1 VEATTAAPA
10 PSALESRRNL
20 RDRLGDGALYGLT
33 TAAAIG
39 SLALVAA
46 IAYKVFDGAWPAI
59 HHFGISFVWH
69 EVWDPNRDVFGALD
83 LVYGT
88 AYTSLVALLFAAPA
102 SIAIGLYLSELA
114 PRGVRGVVGS
124 LVEMLAAIPS
134 VVIGLWGILV
144 LGPFVQNDLE
154 PALGS
159 VLGWTPFFRGAHH
172 TQGYLPAM
180 IVLTIMIVPISSSV
194 CRELFLSVPGELKE
208 GALGLGLTRWE
219 MIRGVVLPYTRG
231 GVTAAILLGFGRAL
245 GEAIAVTQ
253 VIGSATSR
261 HLSVFAFGDT
271 LASRVAN
278 QYQGALTKLTT
289 SSLVYLAAILLV
301 FALVVNVI
309 AQVIVKRFEFQR
321 AGGS

>member
-1 VEATTAAPA
+1 VEASTAAAAPA
-10 PSALESRRNL
+10 ALESRRHL
-20 RDRLGDGALYGLT
+20 RDRIGDLALHGLT
-33 TAAAIG
+33 ALAAVGAV
-39 SLALVAA
+39 ALVAA

-59 HHFGISFVWH
+59 DHFGISFVWH

-88 AYTSLVALLFAAPA
+88 AYTSIVALFFAAPA

-114 PRGVRGVVGS
+114 PRGLRGVVAS
-124 LVEMLAAIPS
+124 LVETLAAVPS

-154 PALGS
+154 PVLGS
-159 VLGWTPFFRGAHH
+159 VLGWTPFFRGPHH

-194 CRELFLSVPGELKE
+194 CRELFLAVPRELKE

-231 GVTAAILLGFGRAL
+231 GVAAAILLGFGRAL

-253 VIGSATSR
+253 VIGSATGR
-261 HLSVFAFGDT
+261 HLSVFALGDT
-271 LASRVAN
+271 LAGRIAN

-289 SSLVYLAAILLV
+289 ASLVYLAAILLV

-309 AQVIVKRFEFQR
+309 AQLIVKRFEFQR
-321 AGGS
+321 TGGS